1 MLRTG
6 RFPAIICPPAGL
18 DEKCLDHRPERQSGV
33 RAPNRVFSGTRYIV
47 GFHGIYKGIYMSP
60 RLSNMPTSGI
70 TTEFSSLELLA
81 NIAENIA
88 EIRARDGMKAPE
100 ETQGYQTRGMSNDAV
115 PGCSST
121 KDRMISDLSIKVTSA
136 SETGIADAERKKFK
150 CSQCGTVLKST
161 RNLNRHIRNIHEIK
175 QCQECPDCKKTF
187 KNNGSLETHR
197 INKHRDHKKE
207 YKCDQCKKIF
217 LSSSHLKRHT
227 RLVHTTEPRKKCPD
241 CVKTFKNNDYLDQHR
256 KREHPRNGKPHKCN
270 QCNNA
275 FAYLSL
281 LKLHESVHTNKR
293 NHECSDCYRTYYNAS
308 SLNRHKTTQ
317 HSGKKKTLIWYK
329 MRRRFFIKTNWK
341 STRGLMLQKKRH
353 EKLLN
358 VKYAK
363 RNYPVDIP
371 W

>member
-1 MLRTG
+1 MCEPCFESNDFLLQSARA
-6 RFPAIICPPAGL
+6 RL
-18 DEKCLDHRPERQSGV
+18 DQSFLDHRPERRSGMKT
-33 RAPNRVFSGTRYIV
+33 PNRVFSGTRYIV
-47 GFHGIYKGIYMSP
+47 GFHSIYKGIHMSP

-70 TTEFSSLELLA
+70 TTEFSSFELL
-81 NIAENIA
+81 ENIA

-100 ETQGYQTRGMSNDAV
+100 ETQGHQTQGMSNDAV
-115 PGCSST
+115 AGCSST

-256 KREHPRNGKPHKCN
+256 KREHTRNGKPYNCN
-270 QCNNA
+270 HCNNA
-275 FAYLSL
+275 FAHLSL
-281 LKLHESVHTNKR
+281 LKLHESVHTKKR
-293 NHECSDCYRTYYNAS
+293 NHECSDCYRTYYNDNAS

-317 HSGKKKTLIWYK
+317 HSGK
-329 MRRRFFIKTNWK
+329 
-341 STRGLMLQKKRH
+341 
-353 EKLLN
+353 EKLSY
-358 VKYAK
+358 V
-363 RNYPVDIP
+363 
-371 W
+371 